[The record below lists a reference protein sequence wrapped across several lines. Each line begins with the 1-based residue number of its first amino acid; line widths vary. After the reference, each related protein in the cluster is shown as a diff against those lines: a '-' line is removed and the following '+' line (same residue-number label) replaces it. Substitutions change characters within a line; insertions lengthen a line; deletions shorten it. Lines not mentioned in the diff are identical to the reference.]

1 MRVLGAAL
9 SNWRASSVVTLQ
21 TGFPF
26 TPELAINGLNNGG
39 FQLPDRAG
47 DGSLPS
53 DQRSYLHW
61 FNTSLNRADPQH
73 AFETPPLYQYGNSGF
88 NIVRGPGL
96 ATVDGAL
103 VRSFA
108 LGGRLRLRARV
119 EAFNLL
125 NRTNFAL
132 PNRIL
137 GLESSG
143 AINHTSTA
151 SRQFQLA
158 AKLEW

>member
-1 MRVLGAAL
+1 
-9 SNWRASSVVTLQ
+9 
-21 TGFPF
+21 
-26 TPELAINGLNNGG
+26 
-39 FQLPDRAG
+39 
-47 DGSLPS
+47 
-53 DQRSYLHW
+53 
-61 FNTSLNRADPQH
+61 
-73 AFETPPLYQYGNSGF
+73 
-88 NIVRGPGL
+88 
-96 ATVDGAL
+96 VDGAL
-103 VRSFA
+103 DRSFA

-158 AKLEW
+158 ARLEW